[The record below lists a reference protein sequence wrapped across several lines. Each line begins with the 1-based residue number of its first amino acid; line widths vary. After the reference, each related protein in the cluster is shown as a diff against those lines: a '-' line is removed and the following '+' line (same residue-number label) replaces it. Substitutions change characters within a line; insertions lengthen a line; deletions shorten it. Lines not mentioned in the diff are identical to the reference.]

1 MDDPRTYYWNL
12 LLVHP
17 LERALTFLTTDL
29 GLGAGLAI
37 IVFTILMRVVLL
49 PLTIQQFRSQ
59 KAMQKLQP
67 ELKELQKKHGKDREK
82 LQAET
87 MALYKEHGVN
97 PAAGCFPLVVQM
109 PILFALYAALI
120 NLATTNPAFQE
131 PWMWIPNLAHPDV
144 ILIAGISIPFILPI
158 LTAATQ
164 WVQQRMMTQ
173 PTDDPQ
179 QKMQNSIMQFM
190 PLMMLYFGTTI
201 AAGRGAVLADPEPG
215 RYRPAVLPDGLGLAA
230 PQPKRA
236 SPTSG
241 IPAPGRAGI
250 TSERAAA
257 AASRTGNGR
266 ARPRPAQSLAHG
278 APQRSPGWRGHGAAG
293 RRGGRVANGS
303 TTGGARSAV
312 TWTSARATQ
321 PRGAPPGR
329 RGDLPA
335 SRSAPRRST
344 RPSCGPCSSSAAPG
358 RRWTSRC
365 STPVVPGAC
374 WASGPSRPAS
384 G

>member
-1 MDDPRTYYWNL
+1 VDDPRTYYWNL
-12 LLVHP
+12 LLVYP

-82 LQAET
+82 LQQET

-97 PAAGCFPLVVQM
+97 PAAGCFPLLVQM

-120 NLATTNPAFQE
+120 NLAVTNPAFQE
-131 PWMWIPNLAHPDV
+131 PWMWIPNLAQPDV
-144 ILIAGISIPFILPI
+144 LLIAGISIPFILPI

-173 PTDDPQ
+173 QTDDPQ

-201 AAGRGAVLADPEPG
+201 AAGVVLYWLTQNVAG
-215 RYRPAVLPDGLGLAA
+215 IVQQYFQMGWGSLL
-230 PQPKRA
+230 PKRA
-236 SPTSG
+236 NTSPSAG
-241 IPAPGRAGI
+241 QAGI
-250 TSERAAA
+250 TSEGGGSGTNGSGGPASLPNP
-257 AASRTGNGR
+257 SRTG
-266 ARPRPAQSLAHG
+266 H
-278 APQRSPGWRGHGAAG
+278 RSG
-293 RRGGRVANGS
+293 RRGG
-303 TTGGARSAV
+303 GGTAR
-312 TWTSARATQ
+312 REE
-321 PRGAPPGR
+321 R
-329 RGDLPA
+329 R
-335 SRSAPRRST
+335 
-344 RPSCGPCSSSAAPG
+344 
-358 RRWTSRC
+358 
-365 STPVVPGAC
+365 
-374 WASGPSRPAS
+374 ASGKR
-384 G
+384 

>member
-1 MDDPRTYYWNL
+1 VDDPRTYYWNL

-82 LQAET
+82 LQQET

-97 PAAGCFPLVVQM
+97 PAAGCFPLLVQM
-109 PILFALYAALI
+109 PVLFALYAALI

-144 ILIAGISIPFILPI
+144 IVIAGISIPFILPI
-158 LTAATQ
+158 LTAGTQ

-201 AAGRGAVLADPEPG
+201 AAGVVLYWLTQNLAG
-215 RYRPAVLPDGLGLAA
+215 IVQQYFQMGWGSLLPN
-230 PQPKRA
+230 RA
-236 SPTSG
+236 STNPSAG
-241 IPAPGRAGI
+241 QAGI
-250 TSERAAA
+250 TSEGGGSGANGSGGPPGLPNP
-257 AASRTGNGR
+257 SRTG
-266 ARPRPAQSLAHG
+266 H
-278 APQRSPGWRGHGAAG
+278 RSGSG
-293 RRGGRVANGS
+293 RRGG
-303 TTGGARSAV
+303 GGTAR
-312 TWTSARATQ
+312 REE
-321 PRGAPPGR
+321 R
-329 RGDLPA
+329 R
-335 SRSAPRRST
+335 
-344 RPSCGPCSSSAAPG
+344 
-358 RRWTSRC
+358 
-365 STPVVPGAC
+365 
-374 WASGPSRPAS
+374 ASGKR
-384 G
+384 

>member
-82 LQAET
+82 LQQET

-97 PAAGCFPLVVQM
+97 PAAGCFPLLVQM

-120 NLATTNPAFQE
+120 NLATTNPAFSE
-131 PWMWIPNLAHPDV
+131 PWLWIPNLAHPDV

-158 LTAATQ
+158 LTAGTQ

-201 AAGRGAVLADPEPG
+201 AAGVVLYWLTQNLAG
-215 RYRPAVLPDGLGLAA
+215 IVQQYFQMGWGSLLPN
-230 PQPKRA
+230 RA
-236 SPTSG
+236 STNPS
-241 IPAPGRAGI
+241 PGQAGI
-250 TSERAAA
+250 TSEGGGSGTNGSGGPASLPNP
-257 AASRTGNGR
+257 SRTG
-266 ARPRPAQSLAHG
+266 H
-278 APQRSPGWRGHGAAG
+278 RSG
-293 RRGGRVANGS
+293 RRGG
-303 TTGGARSAV
+303 GGTARREERR
-312 TWTSARATQ
+312 TSGKR
-321 PRGAPPGR
+321 
-329 RGDLPA
+329 
-335 SRSAPRRST
+335 
-344 RPSCGPCSSSAAPG
+344 
-358 RRWTSRC
+358 
-365 STPVVPGAC
+365 
-374 WASGPSRPAS
+374 
-384 G
+384 